1 MNTTTRVVSIAVCAV
16 LLGACASGG
25 GMYSQPYAL
34 FEAAQRMPAEDQRPA
49 FVLNIDGKNVAI
61 NTNDPVEPGKRTV
74 ELSVPGPAGMSDP
87 GRDTLVVDAKPCT
100 RYYFAARRSSLT
112 ARDWKAF
119 VASSE
124 PIGDCTKRFSAAK

>member
-1 MNTTTRVVSIAVCAV
+1 MNTITRVVSIAVSTV
-16 LLGACASGG
+16 LVGACASAG

-34 FEAAQRMPAEDQRPA
+34 FEPARRMPAEDQRPA

-61 NTNDPVEPGKRTV
+61 NTNDPVPPGMRTV

-87 GRDTLVVDAKPCT
+87 GRDTLVVDAKACT

-119 VASSE
+119 IVENE
-124 PIGDCTKRFSAAK
+124 PIGECTKQFSTAK

>member
-1 MNTTTRVVSIAVCAV
+1 MNTITRVVSSAVFTV

-34 FEAAQRMPAEDQRPA
+34 FEPARRMPAEDQRPA
-49 FVLNIDGKNVAI
+49 FVLNIDGRSVAI
-61 NTNDPVEPGKRTV
+61 NTNDPVPPGMRTV

-119 VASSE
+119 VVESE
-124 PIGDCTKRFSAAK
+124 PIGECAKRFSAAK